1 MIEMIIAEIERRNGI
16 GERVETLTVSPEN
29 TQLIEILN
37 LCSSKYKRLILKY
50 DINLHGEEFVLGL

>member
-37 LCSSKYKRLILKY
+37 LCSSKNKRLILKY